1 MSDLRQIRKRAGALL
16 DGLGRS
22 PDEVAAS
29 LREVGVQ
36 GVPRSNSS
44 CAIALYADTLL
55 RADPRIRSVA
65 VGPCTLVLTLNRED
79 GARPGGKL
87 VVQLPKAVR
96 RFVAGFD
103 AQAYPDVVR
112 GAVPDALSAPGSI
125 EVPGSVPAPG
135 SISNSGTEPIMIIS
149 INSES
154 PTEFFTEPL
163 PTP

>member
-1 MSDLRQIRKRAGALL
+1 MGDLRQIRKRAGALL

-29 LREVGVQ
+29 LREAGVQ

-44 CAIALYADTLL
+44 CAIALYADALL

-65 VGPCTLVLTLNRED
+65 VGPCTLVLTLTRED

-96 RFVAGFD
+96 GFVAGFD
-103 AQAYPDVVR
+103 AQAYPDVIR
-112 GAVPDALSAPGSI
+112 GAVPDALSVPEPGP
-125 EVPGSVPAPG
+125 V
-135 SISNSGTEPIMIIS
+135 SNSGTEPIMIIS
-149 INSES
+149 SNSGS
-154 PTEFFTEPL
+154 PPELFTEPL
-163 PTP
+163 ATP